1 MLKFT
6 LLNQKHFDDTKK
18 SLERNEIVSNSMKYK
33 SICDALLA
41 EKPGNITFN
50 INKINLTSGV
60 SVSDDEALIAMN
72 TAFKHFKIV
81 LEPGGAV
88 ALAAAI
94 SEKVKIK
101 NKNILVI
108 ASGGNVD
115 KNIFENCLKTETI

>member
-1 MLKFT
+1 MAHHGFSANIIIYLVKILTFGALMPFYKFKVRIFRY
-6 LLNQKHFDDTKK
+6 LL
-18 SLERNEIVSNSMKYK
+18 SSYV
-33 SICDALLA
+33 
-41 EKPGNITFN
+41 
-50 INKINLTSGV
+50 
-60 SVSDDEALIAMN
+60 
-72 TAFKHFKIV
+72 FKHFKIV

-101 NKNILVI
+101 NKNVLVI

>member
-1 MLKFT
+1 
-6 LLNQKHFDDTKK
+6 
-18 SLERNEIVSNSMKYK
+18 MKYK

-60 SVSDDEALIAMN
+60 SVSDDETLIAMN
-72 TAFKHFKIV
+72 AAFKHFKIV